1 MSPRSRKPS
10 KWQRPV
16 SDRPLL
22 GGSQAREARADGEW
36 NVRRVSGSASG
47 KSYRCPG
54 CDQLIPDG
62 VPHVVAWPAHS
73 GVDDRR
79 HWHTSC
85 WNAKDRRTTRVQRSR
100 NAPRF

>member
-22 GGSQAREARADGEW
+22 GGSQAREDRADGEW

-54 CDQLIPDG
+54 CDQLIPPAT
-62 VPHVVAWPAHS
+62 PHVVVWPDNPSLLGALGGAQS
-73 GVDDRR
+73 LDERR
-79 HWHTSC
+79 HWHTAC
-85 WNAKDRRTTRVQRSR
+85 WGRRR
-100 NAPRF
+100 